1 MCEESTTSNNCEKIK
16 GVDTCLCG
24 RGLQCDDSKPKC
36 VDYYGNSDPNDWT
49 LTCKPGNTTQIIPK
63 FKHSKSFNFLLSFL
77 PLTI

>member
-36 VDYYGNSDPNDWT
+36 VDYYGNSDYVN
-49 LTCKPGNTTQIIPK
+49 KRNIIVTNAFINK
-63 FKHSKSFNFLLSFL
+63 DLVNL
-77 PLTI
+77 INN